1 MPLSLSDIATAPDW
15 VKLTIFL
22 STLFALSIEI
32 NLLGIQFTVGDF
44 IFTPIQLAMGV
55 FGITVSFALFRT
67 LIIVALVVAFA
78 LKMQSSV
85 A

>member
-15 VKLTIFL
+15 VKLTLFL

-32 NLLGIQFTVGDF
+32 DLLGIQFTVGDF

-78 LKMQSSV
+78 LKMQQSV
-85 A
+85 S